1 MLDLLLNAQRNTA
14 AAATVPALNEHAIKL
29 LVQGQVVR
37 LLAQSPVAVTPGSIL
52 QLQWSPASGMK
63 ILRID
68 PPSEIPPSVR
78 SFVGK
83 AMSAQ
88 GSPGPLLQT
97 LQTILTRTGPLQA
110 GPTVSATLPEN
121 VQAVARQV
129 LALFPNNATITRPG
143 VLESFVTRSSGLFLE
158 ASLASALRLALG
170 QPISLTTESNPAATA
185 TSTTATQAEPGD
197 AGVAGKALLRM
208 LGQLRDHLRSGVSD
222 VKVTGHATEPE
233 ASPSDESQKAPGET
247 ASNSNRSTFSRATVA
262 IPNDF
267 KSLLLQLHQQLNAA
281 RSTPSPQGGVSASMP
296 SSALMPTSGAMPN
309 STSIPIS
316 ASMHSNTPPSA
327 TPTTTIPQSPVSAPA
342 TVVTKDAPAGV
353 DVTVNS
359 TGTAVKNDSGASMG
373 TPATMKSAAAGEAGK
388 IPSTSADETTS
399 PTPASQPATTNPRY
413 SRLARAADQYQRLEQ
428 MTRPTQSRPSSAGA
442 TPSAQHHDALDLA
455 AQWADMAT
463 DIDFSEI
470 DIPGLGLPLP
480 HRQKPRND
488 PAGDSLDNLLG
499 LLLKRTQESLNR
511 LHLHQLSHA
520 GTTTREAG
528 TQQQNPPLTFDL
540 PVFFDGQVQMF
551 NTRIDEEELPAGEN
565 AQNGQKVKQWSV
577 SLGFDIE
584 GLGPMFCQLQMTTH
598 HANLQFWADR
608 PATLA
613 LTRNNIDFLSKSLN
627 DLGVSVSEV
636 SCHEGL
642 PKQTRTRLSQQLVDV
657 NT

>member
-1 MLDLLLNAQRNTA
+1 MNAQRNTA

-29 LVQGQVVR
+29 LAQGQVVR
-37 LLAQSPVAVTPGSIL
+37 LLAQSPVPVTPGSVL

-63 ILRID
+63 ILRIL
-68 PPSEIPPSVR
+68 PPNEIPPSVR

-97 LQTILTRTGPLQA
+97 LQTVLARTASSPA
-110 GPTVSATLPEN
+110 GPAASATLPEN
-121 VQAVARQV
+121 VQTLGRQL
-129 LALFPNNATITRPG
+129 LALFPDNATITRPG
-143 VLESFVTRSSGLFLE
+143 VLESFVTRTSGLFLE

-170 QPISLTTESNPAATA
+170 QTASLTTEGKPTTTSA
-185 TSTTATQAEPGD
+185 TSTTSATAATAANTETGD
-197 AGVAGKALLRM
+197 TGVAGKALLRM
-208 LGQLRDHLRSGVSD
+208 LGQLRDHLRTGGGD
-222 VKVTGHATEPE
+222 AKVAEATTEPE
-233 ASPSDESQKAPGET
+233 VSPSSGSPKAQGEAT
-247 ASNSNRSTFSRATVA
+247 TNSARPTLARNTVV
-262 IPNDF
+262 IPNDY
-267 KSLLLQLHQQLNAA
+267 KSLLLQLQQQLNAA
-281 RSTPSPQGGVSASMP
+281 RSTTSPHTG
-296 SSALMPTSGAMPN
+296 
-309 STSIPIS
+309 IS
-316 ASMHSNTPPSA
+316 ASAQSNASYAAPVSVA
-327 TPTTTIPQSPVSAPA
+327 TPQSPMTTP
-342 TVVTKDAPAGV
+342 TPNVTSDAPS
-353 DVTVNS
+353 DVEITVNS
-359 TGTAVKNDSGASMG
+359 SG
-373 TPATMKSAAAGEAGK
+373 TPVKSDAGAGTGIPTTIKSPGVVDAGK
-388 IPSTSADETTS
+388 ALPTNTEEKALPDS
-399 PTPASQPATTNPRY
+399 PPQPATTNPRY

-428 MTRPTQSRPSSAGA
+428 MTRPTQPRPPATGA
-442 TPSAQHHDALDLA
+442 TPVSPQHDELDLA
-455 AQWADMAT
+455 VQWAEMAT
-463 DIDFSEI
+463 DI

-480 HRQKPRND
+480 HRQKARND
-488 PAGDSLDNLLG
+488 QAGDSLDNLLG

-528 TQQQNPPLTFDL
+528 AQQQNPPLTFDL

-551 NTRIDEEELPAGEN
+551 NTRIDEEELPAGEH
-565 AQNGQKVKQWSV
+565 AQNGKKVKQWSV

-642 PKQTRTRLSQQLVDV
+642 PKQTRTRLSQQLVDI